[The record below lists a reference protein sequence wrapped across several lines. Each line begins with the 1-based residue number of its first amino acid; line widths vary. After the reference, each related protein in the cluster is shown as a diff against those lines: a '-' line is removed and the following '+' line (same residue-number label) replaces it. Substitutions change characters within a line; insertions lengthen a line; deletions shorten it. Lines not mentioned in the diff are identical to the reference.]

1 MKIAY
6 FDCFSGISGDM
17 VLGALIDAGLD
28 AALLQAEIDK
38 LGLPDLR
45 LAFHPTSKHAIAAT
59 WAEVKIGAH
68 AVAPEQEHHL
78 DLQAHDQ
85 HKDHGTEAHDQHTPQ
100 DTPLHKDHGTKAQDH
115 HTPHDSDSH
124 QHHHHA
130 PDADHGHHH
139 LDDIL
144 RLITQSTLDAVVKEK
159 ACRIYQRLAEAEAQ
173 VHGAPPEKVHLHE
186 VGALDAV
193 VDIVG
198 AVAGLHLLQVEK
210 VYASPLCCGTGMVR
224 CAHGRY
230 PVPVPGVLALCRD
243 VPLQQT
249 DIAAELIT
257 PTGAAIITTLA
268 TAYGSAPPYRLQ
280 RVGYGA
286 GRRDLEQI
294 PNLLRLRLGQTEND
308 LQADQAVLIEANIDD
323 MNPEIYGYLYDLLLE
338 KGAKEVYIT
347 PVHMKKGRPGNLLSV
362 LVDEAQLDLLCRTV
376 LSETTT
382 IGLRY
387 HRVER
392 RKLQRRII
400 TVDTPYGPVRAKL
413 CRLDTLERLS
423 PEYED
428 CARIAREQSV
438 PILEVYA
445 AASRSLPID
454 NQIHSKD

>member
-68 AVAPEQEHHL
+68 VVTPEQEHHL

-85 HKDHGTEAHDQHTPQ
+85 HTPQ
-100 DTPLHKDHGTKAQDH
+100 DTDLHKDHGTKAHDH
-115 HTPHDSDSH
+115 HTPHDTDSGQHDQHANPHHLH
-124 QHHHHA
+124 QHQTTDTHA
-130 PDADHGHHH
+130 PVPQHHHH

-159 ACRIYQRLAEAEAQ
+159 ACHIYQRLAEAEAQ

-210 VYASPLCCGTGMVR
+210 VYASPLRCGTGMVR

-454 NQIHSKD
+454 

>member
-17 VLGALIDAGLD
+17 ILGALIDAGLD
-28 AALLQAEIDK
+28 ATLLQAEIDK
-38 LGLPDLR
+38 LGIAKLQLN
-45 LAFHPTSKHAIAAT
+45 FHPVSKHAIAAT
-59 WAEVKIGAH
+59 WAEVQIGASSIT
-68 AVAPEQEHHL
+68 ADQEHHFE
-78 DLQAHDQ
+78 LQPSSPEASPPPKHHD
-85 HKDHGTEAHDQHTPQ
+85 HSTEP
-100 DTPLHKDHGTKAQDH
+100 
-115 HTPHDSDSH
+115 
-124 QHHHHA
+124 HHHHTHETNK
-130 PDADHGHHH
+130 ADHKDSHHH

-144 RLITQSTLDAVVKEK
+144 KLINTSSLDNAVKAS

-173 VHGAPPEKVHLHE
+173 VHGAPVDKVHLHE

-210 VYASPLCCGTGMVR
+210 VYASPLRCGTGMVR

-243 VPLQQT
+243 IPMQQT

-268 TAYGSAPPYRLQ
+268 TEFGTAPLHLLQ
-280 RVGYGA
+280 SVGYGA
-286 GRRDLEQI
+286 GQRDLEQI
-294 PNLLRLRLGQTEND
+294 PNLLRLRLGQTTNT
-308 LQADQAVLIEANIDD
+308 LQTDQALLIEANIDD
-323 MNPEIYGYLYDLLLE
+323 MNPEVYSYLYELLLDQ
-338 KGAKEVYIT
+338 GAKEVYIT

-362 LVDEAQLDLLCRTV
+362 LIDETQLDLFSRTI

-382 IGLRY
+382 IGIRY

-392 RKLQRRII
+392 QKLHRQII
-400 TVDTPYGPVRAKL
+400 TIDTAYGPVRAKL
-413 CRLDTLERLS
+413 CRLDTIERLA

-428 CARIAREQSV
+428 CARIARMQAV
-438 PILEVYA
+438 PILDVYTA
-445 AASRSLPID
+445 ACRSLPPD
-454 NQIHSKD
+454 SQSLPKA